1 MGVGGQYQAPTTS
14 PPGKR
19 RNTHCKKAGWAAE
32 PVCMG
37 MEILPSPGF
46 NPGTIQPIAGCYAD
60 YTILVTPK
68 CVHNS
73 VKGIH
78 IIW

>member
-1 MGVGGQYQAPTTS
+1 VVNARPQPLHLQEKDPT
-14 PPGKR
+14 PIV
-19 RNTHCKKAGWAAE
+19 KKAGWATE
-32 PVCMG
+32 PVWIG